1 MLTDIMYK
9 KGFFMSNIKL
19 IALDLDGTLFT
30 TQGTISSHTIDVLN
44 RAKNAG
50 IEVIISTGRPFCG
63 LPFEQISQTSIRYA
77 ITANGAAV
85 YEIAEKNCLFENPM
99 NPEMTIPILN
109 YLLSKDIHMDA
120 FIHGDGFSPSDRLS
134 IAKKLIIPDSL
145 KKYIINTRTRVDDF
159 AGFIQKNRL
168 PIQKMT
174 LNFSA
179 LPDGTLKDRED
190 VKKYLLSTGILTVVS
205 GGYHNLEFTKAG
217 VTKGSALTQ
226 LAEKLQIP
234 IAQTMAVG
242 DTENDLSILKAAG
255 LGVAMGNAPADIKA
269 AADAVTCSNDEDGV
283 AFAIEKYAL
292 S

>member
-1 MLTDIMYK
+1 MYK

-30 TQGTISSHTIDVLN
+30 TQGTISPHTIDVLN
-44 RAKNAG
+44 RAKDAG

-85 YEIAEKNCLFENPM
+85 YKIAEKNCLFENPM
-99 NPEMTIPILN
+99 EPEMTIPILN

-134 IAKKLIIPDSL
+134 IAQKLIIPDSL

-159 AGFIQKNRL
+159 AGFIQENQL

-174 LNFSA
+174 LNFSV

-190 VKKYLLSTGILTVVS
+190 VKNYLLSSGILTVVS

-217 VTKGSALTQ
+217 VTKGAALTQ

-234 IAQTMAVG
+234 IVQTMAVG
-242 DTENDLSILKAAG
+242 DTENDLSILKASG

>member
-1 MLTDIMYK
+1 MYK